1 MKKILS
7 ISSVALGVLMANQV
21 LAQNLCDI
29 NYQQVGD
36 WGNGGQFDVT
46 LINKGPS
53 INSWELCW
61 TFNGNEQIYGI
72 WDATYSANGNRACIK
87 NSQWNGALA
96 SNASAKFGFIFN
108 GQSAGKPN
116 SLTLNGQSC
125 AQAPQSSVAASSSAN
140 VQSSLANVMATTIQ
154 AENWDN
160 QNGLQ
165 TQDTTDTNG
174 GKNVGWIDAGD
185 WASYPTVNLPCDGK
199 YKVEY
204 RVASQSGGGQIWLE
218 RAGGSPKFGEISI
231 GAATGGW
238 QTWKTISHEVTLPK
252 GDMRFG
258 LAFKQ
263 AGFNIN
269 WFSVTP
275 MCLGTP
281 ASSSKPAISSS
292 APSSSSAVSSSA
304 PASSS
309 KPAVSSSAPASSSKP
324 AVSSS
329 APSSTPVSS
338 SAPSSVASSVAS
350 SVSVPVGTFALNA
363 SESYLNFISTKKN
376 SVLEIS
382 TFTGLSGTITADGV
396 ATLVIDLATVSTN
409 IATRDQRMQAMLFEV
424 ANYPTATATV
434 NVPVNVLSG
443 IAIGNSAKVPVTA
456 SLNLHGVTAPIS
468 TTLSVQRMSSGR
480 IIVQTLAPIVIK
492 AGDFALT
499 AGLESLRAIAGLADP
514 ITSTVPVDFYLVFD
528 GNGVVVPPPAVSSA
542 AVSSSS
548 VRSSAAS
555 SAQVSSV
562 SDAALI
568 AQGAQLY
575 ANTGCAGCHG
585 ADGKGN
591 TKIDAT
597 KALYSG
603 KPLANYI
610 ADAMPLGDPSA
621 CNLDCGTKIAAFI
634 KSWLAPASCPTGSI
648 VCETFEGATVG
659 QVPAGWAGS
668 GARIPTVVNT
678 AAKGG
683 TKSLKVSAFD
693 FGQSGFISKST
704 IPGAHFGRVYYKFDR
719 LTAADYLHIPMVT
732 LHSATDGREV
742 RIVDANSSAAGS
754 ASLNSMQ
761 YLINFPDD
769 RDGAASGVF
778 TSFNEAQTNWQCVEW
793 ESNPATQT
801 YTVWVNGTQRISYK
815 TNNLIPGNY
824 SKLNVGM
831 ITFRGSEESAWIDD
845 VVVASSR
852 IGCN

>member
-7 ISSVALGVLMANQV
+7 IPTLALGALIASQAP
-21 LAQNLCDI
+21 AQSLCDI
-29 NYQQVGD
+29 NYQQVD
-36 WGNGGQFDVT
+36 NWGNGGQFDVT
-46 LINKGPS
+46 LTNKGSS
-53 INSWELCW
+53 ISSWELCW
-61 TFNGNEQIYGI
+61 TFNGNEQIYNM
-72 WDATYSANGNRACIK
+72 WDATYSASGNRTCIK
-87 NSQWNGALA
+87 NGQWNGALA
-96 SNASAKFGFIFN
+96 SNASTKFGFVFN

-116 SLTLNGQSC
+116 NLTLNGQSC
-125 AQAPQSSVAASSSAN
+125 AQAPQSSSAASASANAQSSVASAVAA
-140 VQSSLANVMATTIQ
+140 LIQ
-154 AENWDN
+154 AERWNN

-165 TQDTTDTNG
+165 TQDTTDTG
-174 GKNVGWIDAGD
+174 GGQNVGWIDAGD
-185 WASYPTVNLPCDGK
+185 WASYPSVNLPCEGK

-218 RAGGSPKFGEISI
+218 QAGGSPKFGEISI
-231 GAATGGW
+231 GPATGGW
-238 QTWKTISHEVTLPK
+238 QSWKTISHEVTLPK

-275 MCLGTP
+275 MCLGNP
-281 ASSSKPAISSS
+281 ASSSTP
-292 APSSSSAVSSSA
+292 AVSSSVPA
-304 PASSS
+304 SSSTPAVSSSVPASSS
-309 KPAVSSSAPASSSKP
+309 KPAVSSSAPASSSTP

-329 APSSTPVSS
+329 APSS
-338 SAPSSVASSVAS
+338 AAS
-350 SVSVPVGTFALNA
+350 SVSIPVGTFALNA
-363 SESYLNFISTKKN
+363 SESYLNFISTKKD

-382 TFTGLSGTITADGV
+382 TFTGLSGAIAADGV

-409 IATRDQRMQAMLFEV
+409 IATRDQRMQTMLFEV

-434 NVPVNVLSG
+434 NVPLNVLSG

-456 SLNLHGVTAPIS
+456 SLNLHGVTAPVS

-528 GNGVVVPPPAVSSA
+528 GNGVVVPPPVSSA

-555 SAQVSSV
+555 SAQASSV

-575 ANTGCAGCHG
+575 ANTGCVGCHG

-634 KSWLAPASCPTGSI
+634 KSWLAPASCPAGSI
-648 VCETFEGATVG
+648 VCETFEAASTG
-659 QVPAGWAGS
+659 QVPAGWVGS

-678 AAKGG
+678 AARAG

-693 FGQSGFISKST
+693 SGQSGFISKSN
-704 IPGAHFGRVYYKFDR
+704 IPGAHFGRMFYKMDR
-719 LTAADYLHIPMVT
+719 LTPADYLHIPLVY
-732 LHSATDGREV
+732 LQSASDGRDV
-742 RIVDANSSAAGS
+742 RVVDLGTDSPSGSSLSRMKYYVGH
-754 ASLNSMQ
+754 
-761 YLINFPDD
+761 PDD
-769 RDGAASGVF
+769 KDGAESSIF
-778 TSFNEAQTNWQCVEW
+778 TSFTEAQANWQCVEW

-831 ITFRGSEESAWIDD
+831 ITFKGSEESAWIDD